1 MEVVMALSIT
11 PRNIHAGE
19 VQNMLTKHGC
29 LITTRIGIHEV
40 TKESCSQKGLI
51 ILHINGSEDEIKVLQ
66 KDLNAIDG
74 VSANYMAV

>member
-1 MEVVMALSIT
+1 MEIVMALTIT

-29 LITTRIGIHEV
+29 IITTRIGIHEV
-40 TKESCSQKGLI
+40 TAESCSQKGLI
-51 ILHINGSEDEIKVLQ
+51 ILHINGSDDEIKALQ

-74 VSANYMAV
+74 VTANYMAV